1 MKKIIAVLIII
12 VLNTSA
18 IFWGIQAEGVYA
30 SGGFYKLKERG
41 NDFVYYLGDVSVTV
55 TNEEE
60 VYKVRISRDEDEL
73 SLQATVREEQSQTSI
88 ELLTIDG
95 STRIW
100 RGVYDTTHSRQIT
113 SIPENTI
120 VELENIVVNMTK
132 ENMTIVF
139 SDSSYDIDWNV
150 LSAMI
155 INDTVS
161 VISSQWGLVCLGIV
175 FQVLGI
181 CIFVLKNKFI
191 QLEKWIVGF
200 FYKNTD
206 NLQSTSLYTG
216 LYIFMAGL
224 LFAIGVISMCVVI
237 L

>member
-1 MKKIIAVLIII
+1 
-12 VLNTSA
+12 
-18 IFWGIQAEGVYA
+18 
-30 SGGFYKLKERG
+30 
-41 NDFVYYLGDVSVTV
+41 
-55 TNEEE
+55 
-60 VYKVRISRDEDEL
+60 
-73 SLQATVREEQSQTSI
+73 
-88 ELLTIDG
+88 
-95 STRIW
+95 
-100 RGVYDTTHSRQIT
+100 
-113 SIPENTI
+113 
-120 VELENIVVNMTK
+120 MTK

>member
-113 SIPENTI
+113 SIQKI
-120 VELENIVVNMTK
+120 
-132 ENMTIVF
+132 
-139 SDSSYDIDWNV
+139 
-150 LSAMI
+150 
-155 INDTVS
+155 
-161 VISSQWGLVCLGIV
+161 
-175 FQVLGI
+175 
-181 CIFVLKNKFI
+181 
-191 QLEKWIVGF
+191 
-200 FYKNTD
+200 
-206 NLQSTSLYTG
+206 
-216 LYIFMAGL
+216 L
-224 LFAIGVISMCVVI
+224 L
-237 L
+237 